1 MIRKC
6 HHFPM
11 PINGHGSAV
20 GMASVATNTFQRDD
34 WTLNLK
40 QTGVSVLMVIEEHS
54 RALRIRRE
62 KKKKR
67 YYPLEPRFQEL
78 ETEGWLESQR
88 KQSLMIQGST
98 VEIMKQGHLFSG
110 DIRCFT
116 TRNK

>member
-62 KKKKR
+62 KKKKKGIILLSQDSR
-67 YYPLEPRFQEL
+67 NWKQKG
-78 ETEGWLESQR
+78 GWRAKENNPS
-88 KQSLMIQGST
+88 
-98 VEIMKQGHLFSG
+98 
-110 DIRCFT
+110 
-116 TRNK
+116 

>member
-1 MIRKC
+1 
-6 HHFPM
+6 M

-62 KKKKR
+62 KKKKKVLSSWAKIPGIGNR
-67 YYPLEPRFQEL
+67 RVAGEPKKTIPHDSGVNSGNN
-78 ETEGWLESQR
+78 ETRASVQWR
-88 KQSLMIQGST
+88 
-98 VEIMKQGHLFSG
+98 H
-110 DIRCFT
+110 
-116 TRNK
+116 